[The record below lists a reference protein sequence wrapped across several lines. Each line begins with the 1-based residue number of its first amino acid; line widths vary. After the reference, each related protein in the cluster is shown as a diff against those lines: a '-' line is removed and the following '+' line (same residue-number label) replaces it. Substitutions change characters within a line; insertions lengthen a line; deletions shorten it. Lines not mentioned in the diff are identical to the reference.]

1 MALARYSQYGD
12 SFIEILLTLFT
23 NPFLCRKN
31 INLIDSIFYLIIL
44 FYQLLFFGKRFLL
57 LH

>member
-23 NPFLCRKN
+23 NPFYVLKS

-44 FYQLLFFGKRFLL
+44 FLPALFFGKRFLL